1 MKLLSY
7 IILVLVELL
16 TQEQQIA
23 QEAQAAQQQAAMQS
37 LVGQTGQIAGT
48 PMMDPSK
55 NPEGTAALGDQI
67 NEMSAEQ
74 QAQPPQE

>member
-1 MKLLSY
+1 
-7 IILVLVELL
+7 
-16 TQEQQIA
+16 
-23 QEAQAAQQQAAMQS
+23 MQS